1 MKTLKILL
9 IPALFSAAFAIMQPA
24 LAGEGPHGGDS
35 AVRMLKGLDLT
46 DAQRKQIRTLV
57 AASKA
62 DKPETDAM
70 KQLRESLQALV
81 KADQFDASAARLL
94 LEKQQGNMLEQQIE
108 RLKLHHQIRAV
119 LTDEQKAKLDERQTK
134 RRDRKADMVCK
145 DE

>member
-1 MKTLKILL
+1 MKTLKVLL
-9 IPALFSAAFAIMQPA
+9 IPVLLSAAFAFMQPA

-35 AVRMLKGLDLT
+35 AMRMFKGIELT
-46 DAQRKQIRTLV
+46 DAQRKQIRSLV

-62 DKPETDAM
+62 EKPETEAM

-108 RLKLHHQIRAV
+108 RLKLQHQIRAV
-119 LTDEQKAKLDERQTK
+119 LTDEQKAKLDERQAKK
-134 RRDRKADMVCK
+134 RERKAELVCK
-145 DE
+145 ED